1 MFRDNLRGRDLR
13 RLGLLIGLVLA
24 LAGCGQLG
32 SLQPPVSQ
40 QAQIAAALSVL
51 ADSLVRLNATRK
63 GGAWGLR

>member
-1 MFRDNLRGRDLR
+1 MRIQVPTLDFPRNVRGGMGTSMFGDNLRGRDLR

-40 QAQIAAALSVL
+40 QAPLKL
-51 ADSLVRLNATRK
+51 PPL
-63 GGAWGLR
+63 